1 MSALEIPEQLKGPW
15 DHLLIMTYGA
25 DLSFFERTLWQQ
37 LAGRCRNK
45 IILADGQHYLEACAL
60 YARKEGLVNHLNQS
74 YIAAGIFGPRVAH
87 AKLLFLTNAEQ
98 GRLLVGSGNLGWQ
111 GYASGGEMFALY
123 EYGNANN
130 EALPAFLAVYELI
143 NGLVRLHYLNA
154 TVEKRLERLWEQTPW
169 LFQSTSSSE
178 KPVRHNL
185 TQSFLEQLQREV
197 NGDAVEELWV
207 LTPFYDKEALA
218 LAQLLKVLQPRR
230 ATLLVQEGKT
240 SVDPEALQRVADAAS
255 CPCEIRAFTFNDNP
269 YVHAKYYLL
278 KLADRAI
285 CLQGSPNL
293 SQVAFLLPVP
303 QGNVELANILT
314 GPRDAFDDLL
324 EALEIDATPTRPT
337 LLKLAY
343 QDQTTAES
351 LSGEIWRITGG
362 VWQERQLILYF
373 QGKFPDLQNAELVIA
388 DNAFP
393 LQVRKLETQALEL
406 VLADGAATLLSRL
419 VPLLIRWR
427 GPSAIRES
435 NPIFVYNQAALNM
448 ALEASTEG
456 GKLDRIGDLDLDDKE
471 IEELLGD
478 LSETLIVD
486 RRSVWQLAN
495 RNIPST
501 VEEGDNARHLDYADI
516 DYEKLR
522 QHPKVQQYLFGAER
536 GRGYARS
543 RLQIILDSIAA
554 HFRQYQP
561 ASATLMGSAD
571 TDLEEEED
579 IPIQEPVQASDER
592 QSHSWSARQRI
603 SRMLK
608 RFVQRY
614 LRGLRS
620 PDFQDFVG
628 SEVITKNYL
637 IFTHL
642 LWKFFAKD
650 WVEPEFILDA
660 FVETWSMFWGDE
672 EHLGYFHQLLSEEQL
687 QALQQLEEYS
697 NGSVFL
703 AAFYY
708 GAQLATHEH
717 WEKYLFLLRDCWRAF
732 LCKSPFP
739 LVPSLLTN
747 AQHLLSQLLPYDP
760 PSAVQIVDQLVLLA
774 QFETRA
780 NFLRKLEASGPY
792 PVDSFAFIKENIVRG
807 TVDCLQV
814 RVPEMLA
821 TKEAAV
827 ALLQEWMSFER
838 LDYYRIAAEKR
849 GNSPAPLIFYQVS
862 NQRGKYST
870 REPGKQAQDLEA
882 IPLPAR
888 DWDSSLAKL
897 RTLAIQ
903 LAQN

>member
-25 DLSFFERTLWQQ
+25 DLPFFERTLWQQ

-45 IILADGQHYLEACAL
+45 IILVDGQHYLEACAL

-74 YIAAGIFGPRVAH
+74 YVAAGIFGPRTAH
-87 AKLLFLTNAEQ
+87 AKFLLLTNAEQ

-111 GYASGGEMFALY
+111 GYASGGEMFTLY

-130 EALPAFLAVYELI
+130 EALPAFLTVHEFI
-143 NGLVRLHYLNA
+143 DGLVRLHYLNA
-154 TVEKRLERLWEQTPW
+154 TVEKRLEHLWEQTPW
-169 LFQSTSSSE
+169 LFQPTSSLE

-185 TQSFLEQLQREV
+185 TQSFLDQLQREV

-218 LAQLLKVLQPRR
+218 LAQLLKVLQPQQ

-240 SVDPEALQRVADAAS
+240 SVDPEALQRVADVAS
-255 CPCEIRAFTFNDNP
+255 CPCEIRAFTFGKDNP

-314 GPRDAFDDLL
+314 GRRNAFDDLL
-324 EALEIDATPTRPT
+324 DSLEIDATPTRPT
-337 LLKLAY
+337 LLKLSY
-343 QDQTTAES
+343 QDQTSTDS
-351 LSGEIWRITGG
+351 LSNETWRITEG
-362 VWQERQLILYF
+362 VWQGRQLMLHF
-373 QGKFPDLQNAELVIA
+373 QGKLPDLQNAELVIA
-388 DNAFP
+388 DRAFP
-393 LQVRKLETQALEL
+393 LQVRTFEVQTLEL
-406 VLADGAATLLSRL
+406 ILTDGAATLLSRP

-427 GPSAIRES
+427 DPSAIRES
-435 NPIFVYNQAALNM
+435 NPIFVYNHAELNM

-456 GKLDRIGDLDLDDKE
+456 EKLDRIGDLDLDDKE

-478 LSETLIVD
+478 LNEALIVD
-486 RRSVWQLAN
+486 RRSIWQLAN
-495 RNIPST
+495 RSIPSP
-501 VEEGDNARHLDYADI
+501 VEESDEALRLGYADI

-522 QHPKVQQYLFGAER
+522 QHPKIQQYFWTER

-543 RLQIILDSIAA
+543 RLQIILDSIAS
-554 HFRQYQP
+554 HFRQHQP
-561 ASATLMGSAD
+561 ASATLMSSAD
-571 TDLEEEED
+571 IDLEEED
-579 IPIQEPVQASDER
+579 TPIQEPEQAGDER
-592 QSHSWSARQRI
+592 QSRSWSAQQRI
-603 SRMLK
+603 NRMLK

-628 SEVITKNYL
+628 SEIITKNHL

-660 FVETWSMFWGDE
+660 FIETWSMFWGDE
-672 EHLGYFHQLLSEEQL
+672 KHPGYFHQLPSEEQL
-687 QALQQLEEYS
+687 QSLQQLEEYS

-717 WEKYLFLLRDCWRAF
+717 WEKYLFLLHDCWRAF

-739 LVPSLLTN
+739 LLPSLLTN

-760 PSAVQIVDQLVLLA
+760 PSTVQIVDQLVLLA

-827 ALLQEWMSFER
+827 ALLQEWMSFEH

-888 DWDSSLAKL
+888 AWDSSLAKL

-903 LAQN
+903 LAQT